1 MMTRVIAVANQ
12 KGGVGKT
19 SVAVN
24 LPVFLTAYGKRVL
37 LIDFDPQA
45 NATFS
50 LGIDPNSLKK
60 SVYEAILGEV
70 HPQEA
75 IKRTVFLGYDVLPTS
90 HDLAGASIDLVNM
103 KDREYR
109 LKKVID
115 SVKNNYD
122 LVFIDCP
129 PSLGL
134 PTLNALVAADDV
146 LIPVQA
152 EYLAIEGLGQLLSN
166 IKLINENLERNLNV
180 VGAVITM
187 YARRNKV
194 SRDVEKELRRN
205 FQDYVFDAVIPRAT
219 ALAES
224 PKYGRTVLRHAPN
237 SKAVSAFRELAE
249 EFIKK
254 L

>member
-1 MMTRVIAVANQ
+1 MTKVIAVANQ

-19 SVAVN
+19 SIAVN

-37 LIDFDPQA
+37 LVDFDSQA
-45 NATFS
+45 NSTFS
-50 LGIDPNSLKK
+50 LGIDPKTLRK
-60 SVYEAILGEV
+60 SVYEAILGEI

-75 IKRTVFLGYDVLPTS
+75 IKRTVFLGYDILPTS
-90 HDLAGASIDLVNM
+90 HDLAGASIDLVTM
-103 KDREYR
+103 KDREFR

-115 SVKNNYD
+115 SVKDNYD

-152 EYLAIEGLGQLLSN
+152 EYLSIEGLGQLTSN
-166 IKLINENLERNLNV
+166 IKLINENLDRNINIL
-180 VGAVITM
+180 GAVLTM
-187 YARRNKV
+187 YSRRSRV
-194 SRDVEKELRRN
+194 SRDVEKDLRRN
-205 FQDYVFDAVIPRAT
+205 FRSYVFDAIIPRAS

-237 SKAVSAFRELAE
+237 SKAVNAFRELAE

-254 L
+254 I

>member
-1 MMTRVIAVANQ
+1 MTKVIAVANQ

-19 SVAVN
+19 SIAVN

-37 LIDFDPQA
+37 LVDFDSQA
-45 NATFS
+45 NSTFS
-50 LGIDPNSLKK
+50 LGIDPKTIRK
-60 SVYEAILGEV
+60 SVYEAILGEI
-70 HPQEA
+70 HPKEA
-75 IKRTVFLGYDVLPTS
+75 IKRTVFLGYDILPTS
-90 HDLAGASIDLVNM
+90 HDLAGASIDLVTM
-103 KDREYR
+103 KDREFR

-115 SVKNNYD
+115 SVKDNYD

-134 PTLNALVAADDV
+134 PTLNALVAADEV

-152 EYLAIEGLGQLLSN
+152 EYLSIEGLGQLTSN
-166 IKLINENLERNLNV
+166 IKLINDNLDRSIGII
-180 VGAVITM
+180 GAVLTM
-187 YARRNKV
+187 YSRRSKV
-194 SRDVEKELRRN
+194 SRDVEKDLRRN
-205 FQDYVFDAVIPRAT
+205 FENYVFDAIIPRAS

-254 L
+254 I